1 MQCNYI
7 PFSVSSKI
15 HCNKGYS
22 GVICIWEYDISKDTE
37 KHFKMICFDNAYDTK
52 FSFIVIAMTSFDIP

>member
-22 GVICIWEYDISKDTE
+22 GVICIWECDISKDTE

-52 FSFIVIAMTSFDIP
+52 FSFIVISFITIT